1 MKDRIRKLRKMLDLT
16 QQDFAKK
23 IGMSANVLTN
33 YETGRRNPSKSVI
46 NNICKT
52 FHVNEEWLR
61 DGAGE
66 MFADVS
72 RDEQITEFVQQTLAS
87 KPNSFQRRFAAMLST
102 LSDSDWEVLER
113 MAYAII
119 EERDSAAPTPA
130 EPEKPAAVKG
140 WKPMTDEEIE
150 AELEDYRK
158 ELLAEREAAERSSA
172 LPKADGA

>member
-1 MKDRIRKLRKMLDLT
+1 MKDRIRKLRKTLDLT

-61 DGAGE
+61 TGNGE
-66 MFADVS
+66 MFVDVS
-72 RDEQITEFVQQTLAS
+72 RDDQINEFVQQTLAA
-87 KPNSFQRRFAAMLST
+87 KPDSFQRRFAAMLST

-113 MAYAII
+113 MAYAIRA
-119 EERDSAAPTPA
+119 ERPPAPTPA
-130 EPEKPAAVKG
+130 QEPPVVPG
-140 WKPMTDEEIE
+140 WKPMTAAEIDRE
-150 AELEDYRK
+150 VAAYREELE
-158 ELLAEREAAERSSA
+158 LEARAADRSSA
-172 LPKADGA
+172 SPKRNGA

>member
-61 DGAGE
+61 TGDGE

-72 RDEQITEFVQQTLAS
+72 RDEQITEFVQQTLAT
-87 KPNSFQRRFAAMLST
+87 KPDSFQRRFAAMLST
-102 LSDSDWEVLER
+102 LSEDDWEVLER
-113 MAYAII
+113 MAYAIRA
-119 EERDSAAPTPA
+119 ERPPAPTPIQ
-130 EPEKPAAVKG
+130 EPPAAAPG
-140 WKPMTDEEIE
+140 WKPMTAAEIE
-150 AELEDYRK
+150 REVAAYREELE
-158 ELLAEREAAERSSA
+158 LEARAADGSSA
-172 LPKADGA
+172 SPKSGA